1 MQKSSLLIVLTCL
14 LLVISA
20 CSKTEE
26 KEIVTNNET
35 NSETQEESTS
45 ENTVPA
51 DSKEEEGEETTE
63 EEEKPE
69 EESSTDETEE
79 SETPSDPGLKV
90 YQPSVGWEKKFT
102 DGEDIVVTEKVIAAN
117 EEYVQFAMMVGGN
130 QSIQIYKWT
139 PTEMALVYEE
149 VSVDD
154 ASINMLDSFT
164 PNDNPEVLLSETT
177 AQWELVESGVKL
189 DVAYG
194 SFEDVY
200 VIKKVTDEVED
211 ADTIYTRYYAP
222 GYGLVKETYE
232 VTGEYGYSGKS
243 ELEVVEK

>member
-1 MQKSSLLIVLTCL
+1 MQKSYLLIVLTCL
-14 LLVISA
+14 LLIISA

-26 KEIVTNNET
+26 KEIVTNNES
-35 NSETQEESTS
+35 SEETRDTTS
-45 ENTVPA
+45 EDTGSA
-51 DSKEEEGEETTE
+51 DTNEEETTE
-63 EEEKPE
+63 KEEKPE
-69 EESSTDETEE
+69 EDSSTEEAEE
-79 SETPSDPGLKV
+79 SEAPSDPGLKV

-102 DGEDIVVTEKVIAAN
+102 DGEDIVVTEKVIAVN
-117 EEYVQFAMMVGGN
+117 EEYVQLAMMVGGN
-130 QSIQIYKWT
+130 QSIQIFKWT
-139 PTEMALVYEE
+139 PSELALVYEE

-154 ASINMLDSFT
+154 ASVNMLDSFT
-164 PNDNPEVLLSETT
+164 PNENPEVLLSETT

-189 DVAYG
+189 AVEYG

-200 VIKKVTDEVED
+200 VIQKVTDEVED

>member
-1 MQKSSLLIVLTCL
+1 MQKSYLLIVLTCL
-14 LLVISA
+14 LLIISA

-26 KEIVTNNET
+26 KEIVTNNES
-35 NSETQEESTS
+35 SEETRDTTS
-45 ENTVPA
+45 EDTGSA
-51 DSKEEEGEETTE
+51 DTNEEETTE
-63 EEEKPE
+63 KEEKPE
-69 EESSTDETEE
+69 EDSSTEEAEE
-79 SETPSDPGLKV
+79 SEAPSDPGLKV

-102 DGEDIVVTEKVIAAN
+102 DGEDIVVTEKVIASN
-117 EEYVQFAMMVGGN
+117 EEYVQLAMMVGGN

-139 PTEMALVYEE
+139 PSEVALVYEE

-154 ASINMLDSFT
+154 ASVNMLDSFT
-164 PNDNPEVLLSETT
+164 PNENPEVLLSETT

-189 DVAYG
+189 DVEYG

-200 VIKKVTDEVED
+200 VIQKVTDEVED

>member
-1 MQKSSLLIVLTCL
+1 MIVLQKSYLLIVLTCL
-14 LLVISA
+14 LLIISA

-26 KEIVTNNET
+26 KEIVTNNES
-35 NSETQEESTS
+35 SEETRDTTS
-45 ENTVPA
+45 EDTGSA
-51 DSKEEEGEETTE
+51 DTNEEETTE
-63 EEEKPE
+63 KEEKPE
-69 EESSTDETEE
+69 EDSSTEEAEE
-79 SETPSDPGLKV
+79 SEAPSDPGLKV

-102 DGEDIVVTEKVIAAN
+102 DGEDIVVTEKVIAVN
-117 EEYVQFAMMVGGN
+117 EEYVQLAMMVGGN
-130 QSIQIYKWT
+130 QSIQIFKWT
-139 PTEMALVYEE
+139 PSELALVYEE

-154 ASINMLDSFT
+154 ASVNMLDSFT
-164 PNDNPEVLLSETT
+164 PNENPEVLLSETT

-189 DVAYG
+189 AVEYG

-200 VIKKVTDEVED
+200 VIQKVTDEVED

>member
-1 MQKSSLLIVLTCL
+1 MQKSYLVIVLTCL
-14 LLVISA
+14 MLVISA

-26 KEIVTNNET
+26 KEIVTNNEK
-35 NSETQEESTS
+35 NSETQESTS
-45 ENTVPA
+45 EDTGSA
-51 DSKEEEGEETTE
+51 DTKEDEETTE
-63 EEEKPE
+63 EEKPE
-69 EESSTDETEE
+69 DVSSTDEADEN
-79 SETPSDPGLKV
+79 ETPSDPGFKI
-90 YQPSVGWEKKFT
+90 YQPSIGWEKKFT

-117 EEYVQFAMMVGGN
+117 DEYVQFAMMVGGN

-139 PTEMALVYEE
+139 PTEVALVYEE

-154 ASINMLDSFT
+154 ASVNLLDSFT
-164 PNDNPEVLLSETT
+164 PNGNPEVLLSEAS

-200 VIKKVTDEVED
+200 VIKKVTDEVEN

-243 ELEVVEK
+243 ELEIVEK

>member
-1 MQKSSLLIVLTCL
+1 MIVLQKSYLLIVLTCL
-14 LLVISA
+14 LLIISA

-26 KEIVTNNET
+26 KEIVTNNES
-35 NSETQEESTS
+35 SEETRDTTS
-45 ENTVPA
+45 EDTGSA
-51 DSKEEEGEETTE
+51 DTNEEETTE
-63 EEEKPE
+63 KEEKPE
-69 EESSTDETEE
+69 EDSSTEEAEE
-79 SETPSDPGLKV
+79 SEAPSDPGLKV

-102 DGEDIVVTEKVIAAN
+102 DGEDIVVTEKVIASN
-117 EEYVQFAMMVGGN
+117 EEYVQLAMMVGGN

-139 PTEMALVYEE
+139 PSEVALVYEE

-154 ASINMLDSFT
+154 ASVNMLDSFT
-164 PNDNPEVLLSETT
+164 PNENPEVLLSETT

-189 DVAYG
+189 DVEYG

-200 VIKKVTDEVED
+200 VIQKVTDEVED